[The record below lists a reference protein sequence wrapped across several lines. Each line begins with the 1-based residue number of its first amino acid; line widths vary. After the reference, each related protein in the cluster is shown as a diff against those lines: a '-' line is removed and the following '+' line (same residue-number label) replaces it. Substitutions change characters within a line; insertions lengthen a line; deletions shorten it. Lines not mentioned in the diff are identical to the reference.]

1 MMSLAGDQ
9 ALDDHINGQILSFAR
24 ELHRFLDDRND
35 AVPFTKQPPAIPD
48 HIMFPDQMTLDPP
61 KQVY

>member
-1 MMSLAGDQ
+1 M
-9 ALDDHINGQILSFAR
+9 DDHINGQVLAFAR

-48 HIMFPDQMTLDPP
+48 HIMFPDQMTVEPQN
-61 KQVY
+61 KSFKS